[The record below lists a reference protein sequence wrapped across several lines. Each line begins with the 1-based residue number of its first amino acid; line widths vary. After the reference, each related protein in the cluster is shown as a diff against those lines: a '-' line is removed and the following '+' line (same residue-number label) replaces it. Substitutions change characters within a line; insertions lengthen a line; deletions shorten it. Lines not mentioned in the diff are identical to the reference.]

1 MKNLQP
7 IISKHPVFKSL
18 KKSYIQ
24 LIANFASEAN
34 FDTGEYIFHEG
45 EKADKFF
52 IILHG
57 KISIEALIALEREP
71 IIIQNIGDNDIL
83 GWAWLFPP
91 HKWHFNARVISP
103 TKVISLDG
111 TVLRIK
117 CEDDHDL
124 GYELMKR
131 FAGIIEQRLR
141 SVRSQNPNMYAVH
154 A

>member
-1 MKNLQP
+1 MRELQS
-7 IISKHPVFKSL
+7 IISKHPVFRGL

-24 LIANFASEAN
+24 LIANSASESN
-34 FDTGEYIFHEG
+34 FKTGEHIFHEG
-45 EKADKFF
+45 EKADKFY
-52 IILHG
+52 IILQG
-57 KISIEALIALEREP
+57 KVSIEAQIAQEREP

-91 HKWHFNARVISP
+91 HKWHFNARIISP
-103 TKVISLDG
+103 TKAVSIDG
-111 TVLRIK
+111 NVLRIK
-117 CEDDHDL
+117 CEEDHDL

-141 SVRSQNPNMYAVH
+141 SVRSQNPNMYAIH